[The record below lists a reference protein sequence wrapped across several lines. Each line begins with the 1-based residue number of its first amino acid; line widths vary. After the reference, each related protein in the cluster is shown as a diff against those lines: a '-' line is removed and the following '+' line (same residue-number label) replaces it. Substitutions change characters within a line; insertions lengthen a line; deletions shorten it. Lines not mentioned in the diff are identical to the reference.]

1 MYTSN
6 IWAMTFIQLSDT
18 ELYDTWDNR
27 ALELDV
33 ANLNFLDTVQEN
45 SSKMTLTGK
54 KFWHWEGILGLFF
67 KIIKHSH
74 FQFINSHAGEKM
86 YV

>member
-33 ANLNFLDTVQEN
+33 ANLNFLDTVREN

-54 KFWHWEGILGLFF
+54 KI
-67 KIIKHSH
+67 
-74 FQFINSHAGEKM
+74 
-86 YV
+86 